1 MTTTFRAWPE
11 KPAGNPFRYSKNQKR
26 ARQNQPSKCFVHLLP
41 LLVRSL
47 LRHSQTYRKCDASAA
62 SVTRF
67 TISQAVPHLVKLFM
81 NPDEALTRPATML
94 LLSDLITAARDSS
107 GQESESEYPSALS
120 PYKDD
125 VYTITMVALGNVS
138 SRRAALGSLNGLVTT
153 RALLSDDELG
163 TIVNNINDLLQVE
176 TDGGDDTR

>member
-1 MTTTFRAWPE
+1 
-11 KPAGNPFRYSKNQKR
+11 
-26 ARQNQPSKCFVHLLP
+26 
-41 LLVRSL
+41 
-47 LRHSQTYRKCDASAA
+47 
-62 SVTRF
+62 
-67 TISQAVPHLVKLFM
+67 M